1 MNSPTVDRL
10 PTTDYRPPASV
21 FPSPASRPDPVATRH
36 PLPSFRS
43 RSPSGSRI
51 LRTFP
56 PSPLSPPS
64 FHRPPITDHRLRT
77 TDHRRPPSGLRPL
90 ASGARASRGA
100 AFTLIEL
107 LVATAI
113 TSILIL
119 GMTGIFD
126 QSMKAWRLSSRRA
139 DAEREVRA
147 ALSQIERDLSCLV
160 VNSNTPIYL
169 NIAAT
174 NRVSIPNPFR
184 LNMPPNSGPQGQD
197 WVNVSQ
203 TLFFAAADR
212 SRTNQQGD
220 LASVGYF
227 VAWDTNSNGTNGA
240 WNFYRRYQRPADL
253 YTALLARVA
262 LPNLSASSVG
272 PYHLNSLPAPELL
285 AANVLNF
292 WVQFVMIRTNG
303 TAVTLPTNPVSGLF
317 DFPSLVSGTW
327 ITKRP
332 HYAQL
337 ELTAYSGDQVRSF
350 SGGTLATRRQM
361 WSDTSNIAKFGRT
374 FVWRVD
380 L

>member
-1 MNSPTVDRL
+1 MNPNPLPRL
-10 PTTDYRPPASV
+10 PSSALHLNP
-21 FPSPASRPDPVATRH
+21 H
-36 PLPSFRS
+36 CNLP
-43 RSPSGSRI
+43 
-51 LRTFP
+51 
-56 PSPLSPPS
+56 
-64 FHRPPITDHRLRT
+64 
-77 TDHRRPPSGLRPL
+77 
-90 ASGARASRGA
+90 RASRGA
-100 AFTLIEL
+100 AFTLVEL

-169 NIAAT
+169 NITAT

-184 LNMPPNSGPQGQD
+184 LNMPPNSGPLGQD

-203 TLFFAAADR
+203 TLFFATADR

-253 YTALLARVA
+253 YTALLARLA
-262 LPNLSASSVG
+262 LTNLSASSVG

-292 WVQFVMIRTNG
+292 WVQFVEITNN
-303 TAVTLPTNPVSGLF
+303 APRTLPTNF
-317 DFPSLVSGTW
+317 SLIVAGTW
-327 ITKRP
+327 ITNRP